1 MVNLKQIPVE
11 VVQEVTSGYKSTLGQ
26 SLHPLRTK
34 PHSNFLESGP
44 VIGPG
49 GRNDAVFA
57 HSGRLFTQ
65 GVRGGDLK
73 RMLHTFN
80 EAMCI
85 PPLPFDEVEEIALR
99 ATRRP
104 ELNEQVKNE
113 FAASLEAY
121 RRSWQVQSAPPEPR
135 EFLIETGLFPLGV
148 CSVLAG
154 LGGSMKTAFA
164 ILLGLHIASGKK
176 WNGYKVAEGQVLI
189 VSGEDDG
196 DEFQRR
202 VGGYAEFE
210 FDETCHSAIAKRVHG
225 LALSGVDTYLTKV
238 ISGQQQRTEFVESLL
253 AEADRILKA
262 DELPLRLIVLD
273 HARLMIGGDLNASE
287 NATVGMTA
295 CAHIARVTG
304 SAVLLLAHSPKASAA
319 PKRASDYGMNDVLG
333 SGAFTDTSRFTAVI
347 STLAEDERK
356 RLCLEGEDA
365 KRYLALRVIKS
376 NYSETGRVFF
386 LHKTTVPSWSVAFP
400 KVCSL
405 HAPAKTSKS
414 SAFDHV
420 VVCVSEQPG
429 KYTKTKL
436 RTLSGLK
443 GKLKSS
449 ERDVRQA
456 IEQAIDVG
464 VLIERLPTSLEV
476 KEYGVRKTDR
486 VLDVSVI

>member
-1 MVNLKQIPVE
+1 
-11 VVQEVTSGYKSTLGQ
+11 
-26 SLHPLRTK
+26 
-34 PHSNFLESGP
+34 
-44 VIGPG
+44 
-49 GRNDAVFA
+49 
-57 HSGRLFTQ
+57 
-65 GVRGGDLK
+65 
-73 RMLHTFN
+73 
-80 EAMCI
+80 
-85 PPLPFDEVEEIALR
+85 
-99 ATRRP
+99 
-104 ELNEQVKNE
+104 
-113 FAASLEAY
+113 
-121 RRSWQVQSAPPEPR
+121 
-135 EFLIETGLFPLGV
+135 
-148 CSVLAG
+148 
-154 LGGSMKTAFA
+154 MKTAFA
-164 ILLGLHIASGKK
+164 ILLGLHIASGEK

-238 ISGQQQRTEFVESLL
+238 ISGQQQRTAFVESLL
-253 AEADRILKA
+253 AEADRIQKA

-356 RLCLEGEDA
+356 RFCLEGEDA

-414 SAFDHV
+414 SAFDLV

>member
-1 MVNLKQIPVE
+1 MVSLIQIPVKVVLE
-11 VVQEVTSGYKSTLGQ
+11 VASRHKPKLEQPQY
-26 SLHPLRTK
+26 PARTQPNNK
-34 PHSNFLESGP
+34 LPTSGP
-44 VIGPG
+44 VIVTG

-65 GVRGGDLK
+65 GLRGDELIK
-73 RMLHTFN
+73 MLHTFN
-80 EAMCI
+80 EVTCV
-85 PPLPFDEVEEIALR
+85 PPLPFDEVEQIALR
-99 ATRRP
+99 AARRP
-104 ELNEQVKNE
+104 DFQELTKNE
-113 FAASLEAY
+113 FVTSLEAF
-121 RRSWQVQSAPPEPR
+121 RRNWQVKSAPPSTR

-154 LGGSMKTAFA
+154 LGGSMKTAFS
-164 ILLGLHIASGKK
+164 ILLGLHVASGKE
-176 WNGYKVAEGQVLI
+176 WNGYKVTEGQVLI

-210 FDETCHSAIAKRVHG
+210 FDESCHSSIAKRVHG

-238 ISGQQQRTEFVESLL
+238 VSGQQQRTEFVDSLL
-253 AEADRILKA
+253 LEVERIQKA
-262 DELPLRLIVLD
+262 DALPLRLIVLD
-273 HARLMIGGDLNASE
+273 HARLMIGGDLNATE
-287 NATVGMTA
+287 NATVGMTV

-304 SAVLLLAHSPKASAA
+304 AAVVLLAHSPKASAT

-356 RLCLEGEDA
+356 RLCLEGEEA
-365 KRYLALRVIKS
+365 KGYLALRIIKS

-386 LHKTTVPSWSVAFP
+386 LQKIKVPNWSVAFP
-400 KVCSL
+400 KVCFL
-405 HAPAKTSKS
+405 QAPAKTSKS
-414 SAFDHV
+414 STFELLVA
-420 VVCVSEQPG
+420 CVSQQPG
-429 KYTKTKL
+429 KFTKTKL

-456 IEQAIDVG
+456 IEQAIDAG
-464 VLIERLPTSLEV
+464 VLIERLPTTSEV

-486 VLDVSVI
+486 VLDVSSI